1 MRYAVSRH
9 LAKTAFLRP
18 TFGTIVRRNGL
29 ARPALAVV
37 AGLMLASATM
47 SVRAE
52 ESEKQAELAPSATV
66 GTEDEATDAARCQM
80 WVDCYRGEPIAL
92 DTLLDDLAGV
102 GVVYLG
108 ERHRVGR
115 HHRLQREILR
125 GLARRGVKLA
135 LAMEQLEAED
145 QPAVDRYNR
154 GEISLDELAE
164 AVAWEKQWPGY
175 RQYVELVEAARQ
187 ADAPVVA
194 LNAPREVIRQVFRGG
209 GIAKLAPAQRRRLPE
224 EVKTDDPVYRK
235 LLSMQMAV
243 HLAATPEWLGP
254 MIEAQIARDEAM
266 AAAVARFARSPEGR
280 GRTVLVICGSGHV
293 AFGLGTAARVRR
305 RLPDVEQRIVIFSES
320 GDVELTER
328 ERAVSREISI
338 SHQQL
343 RDLGRPLA
351 DYLHVTAAKR

>member
-1 MRYAVSRH
+1 
-9 LAKTAFLRP
+9 
-18 TFGTIVRRNGL
+18 
-29 ARPALAVV
+29 
-37 AGLMLASATM
+37 MLASATM

-66 GTEDEATDAARCQM
+66 GTDDEATDAARCQM

-115 HHRLQREILR
+115 HHRLQRAILR